1 MSQRTTGEAIVDT
14 LIANG
19 VDTVFGLPGAQT
31 YPLFD
36 ALYRRRDEIRTVG
49 ARHEQALAYMA
60 FGYARS
66 SGRLGVYA
74 PVPGPGVLNT
84 TAAMCTAYGACAP
97 TLCITGEVPSDFKG
111 KGRGHLHELPDQ
123 LGILQR
129 LTRHAR
135 HIERPEDA
143 PAAINAAIG
152 AALSGR
158 RGPAAVS
165 VCWDTLAESAR
176 IPACGAA
183 EVAAAAAPQAAQVSR
198 CVRLIREAHR
208 PMIFI
213 GSGAQHAAGA
223 VQALAQRLQ
232 ASVVAHRGGRGIVS
246 EDQPLSV
253 DMASAWH
260 LWSEV
265 DLMIGI
271 GTRLEV
277 PFLYWGSMM
286 KAHRA
291 LPGRRLIRIDIDP
304 DEMERLDTDGPLVAD
319 AEAGVRA
326 LLAAL
331 DAAGYVAAGNPGRIA
346 AAKERTAVEIRQV
359 QPQMEYLEV
368 IREALPRDGFLVEEL
383 SQVGFASHFGWPVY
397 EPRTYVSCGYQ
408 GTLGFGFPSALGVK
422 AAHPARAVVSIT
434 GDGGFM
440 FALPELATAVQ
451 YGIGVVTIV
460 FDNSAF
466 ENVRRDQQQRFGG
479 REIGSRLLNPD
490 FHDLARTFGVDAYRV
505 DSPAALRPAL
515 QRALASGGP
524 SLIHVQVRP
533 TTEVSPW
540 PFILRTPLMPQ
551 VPAAPGADTD
561 PRGPR

>member
-1 MSQRTTGEAIVDT
+1 MSERTTGEAIVDT

-36 ALYRRRDEIRTVG
+36 ALYRRREQIRTIG
-49 ARHEQALAYMA
+49 ARHEQTLAYMA

-74 PVPGPGVLNT
+74 PVPGPGVLNA

-135 HIERPEDA
+135 HIERPGEA

-158 RGPAAVS
+158 QGPAAVS
-165 VCWDTLAESAR
+165 VCWDTLAESAQ
-176 IPACGAA
+176 IAPGGAA
-183 EVAAAAAPQAAQVSR
+183 EMVVAAAPESAQLSR
-198 CVRLIREAHR
+198 CVRLIREARR
-208 PMIFI
+208 PMIFT

-223 VQALAQRLQ
+223 VRALAQRLQ
-232 ASVVAHRGGRGIVS
+232 APVVAFRGGRGIVG
-246 EDQPLSV
+246 EDQPLGV
-253 DMASAWH
+253 DMAAAWH

-271 GTRLEV
+271 GTRLEI
-277 PFLYWGSMM
+277 PFMRWGSMM
-286 KAHRA
+286 QAHRA

-304 DEMERLDTDGPLVAD
+304 AEMGRLDTDGPLLAD

-331 DAAGYVAAGNPGRIA
+331 DASGYVADADSGRIA
-346 AAKERTAVEIRQV
+346 AAKERNAVEIRRV

-383 SQVGFASHFGWPVY
+383 SQVGFTSNFGWPVY

-422 AAHPARAVVSIT
+422 VAHPERAVVSIT

-490 FHDLARTFGVDAYRV
+490 FHDLARTFGVEAYRV

-515 QRALASGGP
+515 QRALASRGP
-524 SLIHVQVRP
+524 SLIHVQVAP

-540 PFILRTPLMPQ
+540 PFIMRTPLMPQ
-551 VPAAPGADTD
+551 EPATRGADAD
-561 PRGPR
+561 QRSPR